1 MNVLFVGAEAA
12 PFAKVGGMADF
23 IGSLPAELRRLGIDA
38 RVILP
43 GYGFIPHDRYHI
55 HPLFTFPVTLREGA
69 ADVHLYA
76 TEHNGVPFYF
86 LQAWPYFGQEDRVYT
101 DWHWDSPRF
110 IFWNQILLG
119 AIAELRTRLDW
130 PPDALHLND
139 WHPGLL
145 PFLIRENRHLPEWR
159 DIATL
164 LTIHNIT
171 YQGELVGGWLWQAG
185 IPGRHH
191 PDLAAQN
198 LTDNMLGIAIAYA
211 DIVTTVSPRYAV
223 EIQYPYMG
231 FGLDGL
237 IRARAADVYGILNGI
252 DTTTWNPATD
262 PLLVSNF
269 DAANFIEKR
278 PANKRRLQQEHRLEV
293 RPDTLLVGMIS
304 RLVWQKGIDI
314 LLPALR
320 RFLAEAYDAQLVLL
334 GAGEA
339 RFEQPLLQLEADFN
353 WKARCILQFDGA
365 AAQHIY
371 AGCDLFLIPSHF
383 EPCGTSQMIAM
394 RYGALPLARE
404 TGGLVDT
411 VENYDNGDGN
421 YGVGFM
427 FNWEESAAVLGTL
440 RWARDTFR
448 RRKDAWLRMQRRALA
463 TDFSWD
469 RSAKQYIELYNKAK
483 SVKA

>member
-1 MNVLFVGAEAA
+1 MLSRRLYYHLK
-12 PFAKVGGMADF
+12 P
-23 IGSLPAELRRLGIDA
+23 SLPWGLR
-38 RVILP
+38 
-43 GYGFIPHDRYHI
+43 
-55 HPLFTFPVTLREGA
+55 
-69 ADVHLYA
+69 
-76 TEHNGVPFYF
+76 
-86 LQAWPYFGQEDRVYT
+86 
-101 DWHWDSPRF
+101 
-110 IFWNQILLG
+110 
-119 AIAELRTRLDW
+119 
-130 PPDALHLND
+130 
-139 WHPGLL
+139 
-145 PFLIRENRHLPEWR
+145 
-159 DIATL
+159 
-164 LTIHNIT
+164 
-171 YQGELVGGWLWQAG
+171 
-185 IPGRHH
+185 
-191 PDLAAQN
+191 
-198 LTDNMLGIAIAYA
+198 M
-211 DIVTTVSPRYAV
+211 
-223 EIQYPYMG
+223 
-231 FGLDGL
+231 
-237 IRARAADVYGILNGI
+237 
-252 DTTTWNPATD
+252 
-262 PLLVSNF
+262 
-269 DAANFIEKR
+269 
-278 PANKRRLQQEHRLEV
+278 
-293 RPDTLLVGMIS
+293 
-304 RLVWQKGIDI
+304 
-314 LLPALR
+314 ALR